1 MDEPLSNLDAKLRV
15 QTRAEIARLHQRLK
29 TTIVYVTHDQVEA
42 MTMGQRI
49 AVMSQAKLQQVGPP
63 QELYDHPINKFVAGF
78 IGSPAMN
85 FIPVTLDGTGEGARL
100 KGAGIEL
107 PLPAAF
113 REGVGAT
120 TGRDFIVGV
129 RPEHLD
135 VAEVPGE
142 YATTQSKADVV
153 EYLGNEELLHIEVA
167 GVDIVAIVSS
177 ERGVRPG
184 DVVTLHFPLEK
195 IHLFDAATELSV
207 RRTRVELSRRAP
219 LARPPSPQRGAG
231 PPGPAR
237 RRRGP
242 DNRGMPDPDRRAP
255 ADPLDERLVES
266 TVVHRGRVLEFRVD
280 TVERAD
286 GRRAR
291 RDVAGHP
298 GAVAIVALDP
308 EERVLLVR
316 QYRHPAGRVLLE
328 IPAGTLDRDP
338 ATGATEDPDD
348 AARRELEEE
357 TGYRAGRWERLVDF
371 WTAPGFATERMF
383 LYLATDLAPAGDG
396 RLGPDEDEAL
406 ELVRLPWREA
416 VAAAERGEIRDA
428 KSLVGLLWLARRLEA
443 APPR

>member
-1 MDEPLSNLDAKLRV
+1 
-15 QTRAEIARLHQRLK
+15 
-29 TTIVYVTHDQVEA
+29 
-42 MTMGQRI
+42 
-49 AVMSQAKLQQVGPP
+49 
-63 QELYDHPINKFVAGF
+63 
-78 IGSPAMN
+78 
-85 FIPVTLDGTGEGARL
+85 
-100 KGAGIEL
+100 
-107 PLPAAF
+107 
-113 REGVGAT
+113 
-120 TGRDFIVGV
+120 
-129 RPEHLD
+129 
-135 VAEVPGE
+135 
-142 YATTQSKADVV
+142 
-153 EYLGNEELLHIEVA
+153 
-167 GVDIVAIVSS
+167 
-177 ERGVRPG
+177 
-184 DVVTLHFPLEK
+184 
-195 IHLFDAATELSV
+195 
-207 RRTRVELSRRAP
+207 
-219 LARPPSPQRGAG
+219 
-231 PPGPAR
+231 
-237 RRRGP
+237 
-242 DNRGMPDPDRRAP
+242 MPDPDRRAN

-291 RDVAGHP
+291 REVAGHP

-338 ATGATEDPDD
+338 VTGAPEDPDD

-357 TGYRAGRWERLVDF
+357 TGYRAGGWERLADF

-416 VAAAERGEIRDA
+416 VAAAERGEIGDA
-428 KSLVGLLWLARRLEA
+428 KSLVGLLWLARRMEA